1 MTFKNGLYN
10 VSQAL
15 LGARVPLTSP
25 QFYGFSDMDDFR
37 QAMPYIA
44 QFYPHAPLLGLGF
57 SLGANILTRHVAEE
71 GESCR
76 LVSACALPSVRILS
90 PFTFFVTDSR
100 VSALEYTIYSGQVTR
115 MSSRHSPLRN
125 LLTRVVRSS
134 VVWRSTPRVI

>member
-1 MTFKNGLYN
+1 MCVTFKNGLYN

-90 PFTFFVTDSR
+90 PFTFLLLIREFQPWDIRYTQGRSR
-100 VSALEYTIYSGQVTR
+100 VC
-115 MSSRHSPLRN
+115 PLGIHLFVN
-125 LLTRVVRSS
+125 Y
-134 VVWRSTPRVI
+134 